1 MAKGRGYTNR
11 GGTTERDP
19 VDAGPPRSDEQVE
32 PPPFD
37 PDPNLV
43 SFLERGRNDDP
54 MKVWTHTQV
63 MDRSRD

>member
-1 MAKGRGYTNR
+1 MEK
-11 GGTTERDP
+11 EP
-19 VDAGPPRSDEQVE
+19 AGELEPDEKDEVTE

-54 MKVWTHTQV
+54 KRVWTKTRNV
-63 MDRSRD
+63 SR

>member
-1 MAKGRGYTNR
+1 M
-11 GGTTERDP
+11 EREPEEPEP
-19 VDAGPPRSDEQVE
+19 VNQDEAPE

-54 MKVWTHTQV
+54 KKAWAAQ
-63 MDRSRD
+63 SRNVSR